1 MSKQKIVDQEAT
13 ALNQF
18 GIINYGRDGKMAGM
32 TGCNGLALA
41 NKFEKSLTKVKTIT
55 SAQLLALFTTP
66 VEVIPAPGAGYAVVI
81 NNLVIR
87 HGTGTAYSGIASGED
102 LVLKYT
108 NASGAEI
115 SQQIETT
122 GFLDQTTAQI
132 RRAGGVS
139 SSLTPVANAAVVL
152 HLLSGNITTGDF
164 DLEVFVEY
172 DIITTDFAG

>member
-18 GIINYGRDGKMAGM
+18 GIINYGRNGKMAGM
-32 TGCNGLALA
+32 VDCNGIALK
-41 NKFEKSLTKVKTIT
+41 NKFEKSLTITKTIT

-66 VEVIPAPGAGYAVVI
+66 IEVIPAPGAGYAI
-81 NNLVIR
+81 LPHKLVIR
-87 HGTGTAYSGIASGED
+87 HGAGTAYAGIAAGED

-108 NASGAEI
+108 DASGAEI
-115 SQQIETT
+115 TQTIETT

-132 RRAGGVS
+132 RTSGALNA
-139 SSLTPVANAAVVL
+139 SLTPIANAAVVL
-152 HLLSGNITTGDF
+152 HLLSGNITTGTF

-172 DIITTDFAG
+172 DIVATDFTG